1 MARSIAARYTARPTA
16 RFVRTPVRAGE
27 RRLGLVRPGA
37 IQPARRVPSFLGAS
51 DMPSVARLRRVGA
64 APLVAGGRGRTLR
77 TGTSPR
83 IHWTRQD
90 ARPQGFRSGV
100 ASASWRA

>member
-1 MARSIAARYTARPTA
+1 MTHSIAARYTARPAA

-27 RRLGLVRPGA
+27 RRLGLVRPGSMT
-37 IQPARRVPSFLGAS
+37 PARRMPSFLDGPDAA
-51 DMPSVARLRRVGA
+51 PVARLRRTGATPVGD
-64 APLVAGGRGRTLR
+64 GRVPHRRALGAW
-77 TGTSPR
+77 PR

-90 ARPQGFRSGV
+90 GRAQGFRSGV

>member
-1 MARSIAARYTARPTA
+1 MARSIAARYTARPVA

-37 IQPARRVPSFLGAS
+37 IRPARRIPSFLQGA
-51 DMPSVARLRRVGA
+51 DVPTVARLRRVGA
-64 APLVAGGRGRTLR
+64 APLVSGGRGMALR
-77 TGTSPR
+77 TDARPR

-90 ARPQGFRSGV
+90 ARPQGLRSGV

>member
-1 MARSIAARYTARPTA
+1 MARSIAARYTARPVA

-37 IQPARRVPSFLGAS
+37 IQSAKRIPSFLEGP
-51 DMPSVARLRRVGA
+51 DVPCVARLRRAGA
-64 APLVAGGRGRTLR
+64 APLVSGGRGRTLR
-77 TGTSPR
+77 TDGRPR

>member
-1 MARSIAARYTARPTA
+1 MTRSVTARYTARPVA
-16 RFVRTPVRAGE
+16 RFVRTPVRAGQ
-27 RRLGLVRPGA
+27 RRLGLVRPCA
-37 IQPARRVPSFLGAS
+37 IQSARRAPSFLHGP
-51 DMPSVARLRRVGA
+51 DLPSVARLRRVGA
-64 APLVAGGRGRTLR
+64 TPLVTGREGRPSR
-77 TGTSPR
+77 VDSRPR